1 MINKLIINRYRE
13 DEFPEDLS
21 PLINLEELK
30 LDLDYKGIPE
40 QIYKLKT
47 LKYLDINARE
57 INYIPNEIFTR
68 ESLVSLMVR
77 PPVLELPSTILIMKK
92 LKHLDVNCSNL
103 QNVSKEFLE
112 IENLEKL
119 ILRSTK
125 NMISRKFDHML
136 DLNYERPSDKKINIS
151 FYST

>member
-1 MINKLIINRYRE
+1 M
-13 DEFPEDLS
+13 
-21 PLINLEELK
+21 
-30 LDLDYKGIPE
+30 DYKGIPE

-57 INYIPNEIFTR
+57 INYIPNEIFTI